1 MVSSVPKPAPT
12 GSEPRLLRGFGFNL
26 VSDLAIPGAVPLG
39 RRKPVEPIRITAC
52 RGALS
57 KAPLYRIS
65 SQELH
70 FACPGIADYRIERE
84 AIHVTAPAPL
94 NAEVAALLIATALP
108 GLLWMRGRF
117 VLHAAGLVLGR
128 DESVVAL
135 AGSSGAGKSTVA
147 AHLIA
152 KGARLVGDDTLAI
165 EFDEGTVRAS
175 GLAGGQFLRRQSD
188 RRFQPLPA
196 ASRSAGGKLAGI
208 ILLDS
213 QVAVDS
219 TPRQKAVDAVQA
231 LLHHRHRPAIPD
243 LLGLRSQVMQ
253 QAVEI
258 VRHVPVIAWN
268 PHVDGR
274 CWSDELGAW
283 LSVRLRGEQEE

>member
-1 MVSSVPKPAPT
+1 M
-12 GSEPRLLRGFGFNL
+12 RGFGFNL

-84 AIHVTAPAPL
+84 AIQVTAPAPL

-128 DESVVAL
+128 DDAVVAL

-147 AHLIA
+147 AHLVA

-188 RRFQPLPA
+188 RRFQPLPT
-196 ASRSAGGKLAGI
+196 ASRSAGGNLVGV
-208 ILLDS
+208 ILLDP
-213 QVAVDS
+213 QAAVDS
-219 TPRQKAVDAVQA
+219 TRRLPAVDAVQA
-231 LLHHRHRPAIPD
+231 LLRHRHRPAIPD
-243 LLGLRSQVMQ
+243 LLGMRSQVMQ

-258 VRHVPVIAWN
+258 ARYVPVIAWN
-268 PHVDGR
+268 PHIEAP
-274 CWSDELGAW
+274 CWPDELGAW
-283 LSVRLRGEQEE
+283 LSRCLRAERQD